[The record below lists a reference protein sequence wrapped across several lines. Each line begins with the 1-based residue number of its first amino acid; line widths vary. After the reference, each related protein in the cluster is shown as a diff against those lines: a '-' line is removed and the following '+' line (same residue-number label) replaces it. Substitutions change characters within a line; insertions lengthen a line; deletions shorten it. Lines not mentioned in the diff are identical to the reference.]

1 MDASVYPPLANVK
14 TRRRFNIK
22 ISTVVSGT
30 LLIAIAI
37 FIKIISLFP
46 YVIEKYYSMGI
57 YPYIAAFYRSLFGWL
72 PFSFGD
78 VFYFAAGSYLRWL
91 FIKFVRAVLHKRF
104 TKIDFIAKAKS
115 TCFTLAAIY
124 IYFNLSWGLNY
135 NRPGIATQL
144 GLTPQMHNEA
154 DLKNITSILLQKMN
168 YSRRLLGTNKLLYK
182 PYEQVFLE
190 AQVAYGIAANSL
202 PFMTYKTASVKRSM
216 YGPVGNYLG
225 FLGYYN
231 PFTGEAQLN
240 PTMPRFLLPYVACHE
255 MAHQLGYAS
264 ESEASFVG
272 YLATMSSTDHLFQY
286 STYFDMF
293 YYANHELYIR
303 DSAAAKINYN
313 KLDTLVKTD
322 LAEVRNYWR
331 KSDNFFEPI
340 VKIFYD
346 HYLKANQQ
354 SKGVKSYNEVVGWL
368 IAYHKK
374 FGKV

>member
-46 YVIEKYYSMGI
+46 YVIETYYSMGI
-57 YPYIAAFYRSLFGWL
+57 YPYIAAFYRRLFGWL

-78 VFYFAAGSYLRWL
+78 VFYFAAGSYLLWL
-91 FIKFVRAVLHKRF
+91 FIKFVRAVLQKRF

-313 KLDTLVKTD
+313 QLDTLVKTD

-354 SKGVKSYNEVVGWL
+354 HSGMKSYNEVIGWL
-368 IAYHKK
+368 IAYYKK
-374 FGKV
+374 YGAV